1 MLINEQTKP
10 LNLSISQSRVLA
22 LVLSVVLFL
31 CVSTNLR
38 VSGLPV
44 GVGEIGLLL
53 LMIVSIFMK
62 PWQRV
67 SSPLFLF
74 WLAVWGCT
82 ALGYAFGNVVGS
94 LRLHNAVAYAYT
106 GLLTLAFVTVFA
118 RLKESDLRRIL
129 FCFVV
134 ISLVALWLGFL
145 AYLNFDQATLA
156 SLRIDTSDNGR
167 YQGWCQNANQMSLLL
182 VPMPFL
188 VLDLWANS
196 PNKTKWLGLGWLALL
211 FLVVFMGLV
220 VRSATLTASWALGL
234 IVLGLLNLKRPQNLN
249 WKAVVAVLL
258 VFLAGF
264 VSVRALTHQGALG
277 ATGQNNALQVGMGS
291 SDQKVDIRMQLWKNA
306 LQVWEKSP
314 IVGHGPGAYS
324 QFDMTETQSFSG
336 MEAHNTLIDLMV
348 QGGVLLGLGYICLFI
363 WLATSLWGT
372 RQLLLLVSVIALFS
386 FEFFMFHLRQ
396 PVLWFYL
403 VLVLAISKAFQNDN
417 RAGVK
422 S

>member
-31 CVSTNLR
+31 SVSTNLR
-38 VSGLPV
+38 MNGFPI

-53 LMIVSIFMK
+53 LMVVSIFIK

-67 SSPLFLF
+67 SNPLFLF

-82 ALGYAFGNVVGS
+82 ALGYAFGTVVGN

-118 RLKESDLRRIL
+118 RLSASDLRRIL
-129 FCFVV
+129 FYFVV
-134 ISLVALWLGFL
+134 ISVVGLWLGLL
-145 AYLNFDQATLA
+145 AYLNLDQATLA
-156 SLRIDTSDNGR
+156 SLRIDMSDNGR

-196 PNKTKWLGLGWLALL
+196 QNKTKWLGLGWAALL
-211 FLVVFMGLV
+211 LLTVIMGFV
-220 VRSATLTASWALGL
+220 VRSAALTASWALGL
-234 IVLGLLNLKRPQNLN
+234 GILGILNLKQNPRFD
-249 WKAVVAVLL
+249 WKGVVAVLL
-258 VFLAGF
+258 VFVIAF
-264 VSVRALTHQGALG
+264 MVVRGLTQQGMLG
-277 ATGQNNALQVGMGS
+277 TTEKNDALQVGIGTAE
-291 SDQKVDIRMQLWKNA
+291 DKVDIRIQLWKNA
-306 LQVWEKSP
+306 VTVFEKSP
-314 IVGHGPGAYS
+314 IFGHGPGAYS
-324 QFDMTETQSFSG
+324 KFDLGKTNFTG
-336 MEAHNTLIDLMV
+336 MEAHNTLIDLMI
-348 QGGVLLGLGYICLFI
+348 QGGVLLGLAYIGLFI
-363 WLATSLWGT
+363 WLVTSLWRT
-372 RQLLLLVSVIALFS
+372 RQVLLLVSVIALFS

-403 VLVLAISKAFQNDN
+403 VLVLAISKTSQSDN

-422 S
+422 L